1 MSTKVLIVDDDS
13 SFSESVKTL
22 LKRQGIRS
30 TIASDPAQALK
41 IYAEEKM
48 DFDLLMIDYN
58 FKNSEV
64 NGADFAER
72 IKTKNPFQAFI
83 FMSGFDD
90 KDFLKN
96 MLKVGASRNFIE
108 KGACPDEIINT
119 VRLTLS
125 EIGIKEKDSK
135 IDTLEDELKR
145 EADIRSFGMVG
156 RSKAIHSLIKQT
168 ENYRRFKSRFLIL
181 GPTGS
186 GKELIAKA
194 FQVPG
199 KPFLAVDCTR
209 FMTGQEH
216 FLESELYGHKK
227 GAYTG
232 ADQDKRGTFE
242 VANGG
247 VVFLDELHCLS
258 LTAQSKLLRTLQEMK
273 FRRLGDSSSH
283 EIPFDVTLV
292 AAAKP
297 EILTMMANGEFKE
310 DLYYR
315 LAKSTLQ
322 IPALNERPDDI
333 KPLAHFFTEKYSRKH
348 NVLKTLHP
356 QTIKDMENYSWPG
369 NVRELEGIVENF
381 VMTSTDEVMGPELFH
396 SYLDMRRSK
405 SDNAHQE
412 KSSENLNLAVD
423 SVESRL
429 IVDALKKS
437 RFIADTATLL
447 GLPRTTLNDRIKKLK
462 IDPYQYLGSER

>member
-1 MSTKVLIVDDDS
+1 MSANILIVDDDA
-13 SFSESVKTL
+13 SFAISVRNL
-22 LKRQGIRS
+22 LKHHGIRS
-30 TIASDPAQALK
+30 MIAAAPAEALK
-41 IYAEEKM
+41 IYTQEKM

-58 FKNSEV
+58 FKNS
-64 NGADFAER
+64 NITGADLAEK
-72 IKTKNPFQAFI
+72 IKTENPLQAFI

-108 KGACPDEIINT
+108 KGISPKEILNS

-125 EIGIKEKDSK
+125 EIGIKEKAAK
-135 IDTLEDELKR
+135 EDTLEDELKR
-145 EADIRSFGMVG
+145 ESEIRAFGMIG
-156 RSKAIHSLIKQT
+156 RSKAIHALVKQT
-168 ENYRRFKSRFLIL
+168 ENYRRFKSRFLII

-186 GKELIAKA
+186 GKELFAKA
-194 FQVPG
+194 FQIPG
-199 KPFLAVDCTR
+199 KPFFAVDCTR
-209 FMTGQEH
+209 FMAGQEH

-232 ADQDKRGTFE
+232 ADQDKPGAFE

-273 FRRLGDSSSH
+273 FRRLGDSSAK

-297 EILTMMANGEFKE
+297 EIIDMMIKGEFKE

-322 IPALNERPDDI
+322 IPSLNERADDI
-333 KPLAHFFTEKYSRKH
+333 KPLANFFAEKYSRKH
-348 NVLKTLHP
+348 GLSRSLHP
-356 QTIKDMENYSWPG
+356 QAIREMEAYTWPG
-369 NVRELEGIVENF
+369 NVRELEGVIENF
-381 VMTSTDEVMGPELFH
+381 VMTSVSEIVGPELFR
-396 SYLDMRRSK
+396 SYLAAKLVSPQVSTESK
-405 SDNAHQE
+405 P
-412 KSSENLNLAVD
+412 ENLDLVVG
-423 SVESRL
+423 SMESRI

-437 RFIADTATLL
+437 RFIADTAVLL
-447 GLPRTTLNDRIKKLK
+447 GIPRTTLNDRIKKLK
-462 IDPYQYLGSER
+462 IEPYQYLGTEM